1 MRESRTSGSVGDP
14 GGNARVYP
22 TIFKPSLKLPRF
34 SSRETL
40 KIPRSMNDA
49 EDCHRGAVDSVDDPV
64 ATEED
69 FSEIISTELRHDP
82 ADTGRGSEFF
92 GRGDQ
97 PVDKVDGM
105 EHRVHGDERLN

>member
-1 MRESRTSGSVGDP
+1 
-14 GGNARVYP
+14 
-22 TIFKPSLKLPRF
+22 
-34 SSRETL
+34 
-40 KIPRSMNDA
+40 MNDA
-49 EDCHRGAVDSVDDPV
+49 EDRHRGAVESVDDPV

-69 FSEIISTELRHDP
+69 FSEIVSTELRHDP

-105 EHRVHGDERLN
+105 EHRVHGDERLR